1 MATIGVKI
9 ELEGA
14 PQYKENMSNLTA
26 QTKLYQAQLKRL
38 EQEMGSGVSAFR
50 KSITESKALQQQ
62 LDAQKNQAKLLEEQI
77 AKTSEKYGEDST
89 QVIRLKTQYE
99 KLQTEILKTSE
110 ALKENGGLAG
120 AVGKQFEEVGSRID
134 AVGQKI
140 SSVGDQMTAK
150 LTTPIIALGGV
161 GANAASSFESA
172 MSEVAATMG
181 YTVDELNDSSSE
193 AAQTM
198 DKLGNFAK
206 EMGKATAFSAAE
218 AAEALNYMALA
229 GYDAE
234 TSMEMLPTVLD
245 LAAAGN
251 IDLASASDMVTDAQS
266 ALGLSTEETAA
277 LVDQMAKAS
286 SKSNTSVAQL
296 GEAMLTIG
304 ATAANVSGGTAELAT
319 SLGVLADNGIKGA
332 EGGTHL
338 RNMIL
343 SLQDAAVDGA
353 VDFGEFSVQVYD
365 SEGNFREVSSIMQDL
380 SSNMNGMSQESKDAI
395 VSGIFN
401 KTDLAAV
408 NAMLGTSSERFDEL
422 RTSIEGAEGA
432 ASAMAAVKL
441 DNLKGK
447 ITLLKSAMEGAA
459 ISIGEALLP
468 YIAKLVEKI
477 QLAVGWFNSLSE
489 SQKDMIVQ
497 IALVVAAIGPALS
510 IIGRVVSAVGTVTS
524 GIGSFIGFLPTIGTA
539 LSAVGAVI
547 TGTVLPAIG
556 AAVAAIIPVLP
567 IIAGVAA
574 AIAAVI
580 LVVKNWGAITDWLS
594 EKWNTLTTFLSEKT
608 AQIQTFF
615 TEHLGIIG
623 EMIATKIEII
633 KTVITTAIAVIQT
646 IFTTFGETIKAI
658 TEGDWSRIGEIWSN
672 AWAKIQM
679 IIAQAIVKIVKSV
692 MELGS
697 KVKEGF
703 MDIVNSAKEWGNHL
717 IQNFING
724 ITEKISDLKNA
735 VKNVAQSVRDFIG
748 FSVPKLGPLS
758 EADEFAPDFMKLFA
772 QGIKENAH
780 LVTDQIVKSLDLE
793 SEIQSLFKIPSYDAE
808 SRVVYEGG
816 NGRIYNLLE
825 QINEVLPELA
835 NTSIMLDSGILVGA
849 TAGQMDAA
857 LGQIYINNQRS
868 V

>member
-99 KLQTEILKTSE
+99 KLQTEISKTSQ
-110 ALKENGGLAG
+110 ALEENGGIAG
-120 AVGKQFEEVGSRID
+120 AVGAEFQEIGSKLDSVSEKIGKVGAELTKKVTAPIA
-134 AVGQKI
+134 AVGAASLKAFTEVDEGMDTIVKKTGATGEALEEMQNIARDMATTIPTSFETAGAAVGEVNTRFGLMGDELSDLSTKFVQFADLNGTDVSASIDSVQAAMAAFNIESSKAGDVLDILNKAGQDSGI
-140 SSVGDQMTAK
+140 SMDTLSNSL
-150 LTTPIIALGGV
+150 LT
-161 GANAASSFESA
+161 NAASLTEMGFGLESA
-172 MSEVAATMG
+172 AGLIANLEKNGVDSSAAMAGLKKAFANATADGKTMEEALAELESTMQSADSNTEAYQAALDLFGNKAGPQLAKAIQEGRLSLDEASNAVTDYGDSVSKTFEATQDPVDQFQVNMNKIKLVGEDIVNSSAPLITEAMEKMAEVIQG
-181 YTVDELNDSSSE
+181 VSDKWNSLNDGQKE
-193 AAQTM
+193 AVIQ
-198 DKLGNFAK
+198 F
-206 EMGKATAFSAAE
+206 
-218 AAEALNYMALA
+218 
-229 GYDAE
+229 
-234 TSMEMLPTVLD
+234 
-245 LAAAGN
+245 
-251 IDLASASDMVTDAQS
+251 
-266 ALGLSTEETAA
+266 A
-277 LVDQMAKAS
+277 LVA
-286 SKSNTSVAQL
+286 
-296 GEAMLTIG
+296 
-304 ATAANVSGGTAELAT
+304 
-319 SLGVLADNGIKGA
+319 
-332 EGGTHL
+332 
-338 RNMIL
+338 
-343 SLQDAAVDGA
+343 
-353 VDFGEFSVQVYD
+353 
-365 SEGNFREVSSIMQDL
+365 
-380 SSNMNGMSQESKDAI
+380 
-395 VSGIFN
+395 
-401 KTDLAAV
+401 
-408 NAMLGTSSERFDEL
+408 
-422 RTSIEGAEGA
+422 
-432 ASAMAAVKL
+432 
-441 DNLKGK
+441 
-447 ITLLKSAMEGAA
+447 
-459 ISIGEALLP
+459 
-468 YIAKLVEKI
+468 
-477 QLAVGWFNSLSE
+477 
-489 SQKDMIVQ
+489 
-497 IALVVAAIGPALS
+497 AAIGPVLS
-510 IIGRVVSAVGTVTS
+510 VISGVIGTISSISST
-524 GIGSFIGFLPTIGTA
+524 IGSFVGFLPTIGAA
-539 LSAVGAVI
+539 LSGVGAVI

-623 EMIATKIEII
+623 EMISTKIEII

-703 MDIVNSAKEWGNHL
+703 FDIVNSAKEWGNHL

-793 SEIQSLFKIPSYDAE
+793 SEIQSLFKIPSYDTE

>member
-99 KLQTEILKTSE
+99 KLQTEISKTSQ
-110 ALKENGGLAG
+110 ALEENGGIAG
-120 AVGKQFEEVGSRID
+120 AVAAEFDAIGSKID
-134 AVGQKI
+134 SVGQKI
-140 SSVGDQMTAK
+140 SSVGDSMTK
-150 LTTPIIALGGV
+150 GLTAPITALG
-161 GANAASSFESA
+161 AASMKSFTEVDEGMDTIIQKTGATGEALEEMQNIARDMATTIPTSFETA
-172 MSEVAATMG
+172 GAAVGEVNTRFGLMG
-181 YTVDELNDSSSE
+181 DELSDLSTKFVEFAELNGTDVSGSIDSVQAAMAAFNIESS
-193 AAQTM
+193 
-198 DKLGNFAK
+198 
-206 EMGKATAFSAAE
+206 KA
-218 AAEALNYMALA
+218 
-229 GYDAE
+229 GD
-234 TSMEMLPTVLD
+234 VLD
-245 LAAAGN
+245 ILNKAGQDSG
-251 IDLASASDMVTDAQS
+251 ISMDT
-266 ALGLSTEETAA
+266 LSNS
-277 LVDQMAKAS
+277 LL
-286 SKSNTSVAQL
+286 SN
-296 GEAMLTIG
+296 
-304 ATAANVSGGTAELAT
+304 AT
-319 SLGVLADNGIKGA
+319 SLTEMGFGLESAVGLIANLEKNGVDSSAAMAGLKKAFVNATADGKTMEEALAELESTMQSADSNTQAYQAALDLFGNKAGPQLAKAIQ
-332 EGGTHL
+332 EG
-338 RNMIL
+338 RL
-343 SLQDAAVDGA
+343 SLDEASNAVTGYGDSVASTFEATQDPIDQ
-353 VDFGEFSVQVYD
+353 FQV
-365 SEGNFREVSSIMQDL
+365 
-380 SSNMNGMSQESKDAI
+380 NMN
-395 VSGIFN
+395 
-401 KTDLAAV
+401 
-408 NAMLGTSSERFDEL
+408 
-422 RTSIEGAEGA
+422 
-432 ASAMAAVKL
+432 
-441 DNLKGK
+441 K
-447 ITLLKSAMEGAA
+447 I
-459 ISIGEALLP
+459 
-468 YIAKLVEKI
+468 KLVGEDIVNSAAPLITDVMEKMGQAI
-477 QLAVGWFNSLSE
+477 QKVSDAWNSLDE
-489 SQKDMIVQ
+489 NQKQQIIQ
-497 IALVVAAIGPALS
+497 IALVAAAIGPVLS
-510 IIGRVVSAVGTVTS
+510 IVGRVVSAVGTIASTIS
-524 GIGSFIGFLPTIGTA
+524 SFIGFLPTIGTA

-608 AQIQTFF
+608 TQIQTFF

-623 EMIATKIEII
+623 DLIATKIEII

-658 TEGDWSRIGEIWSN
+658 TEGDWSRIGEIWAN

-703 MDIVNSAKEWGNHL
+703 IDIVNSAKEWGNHL
-717 IQNFING
+717 IENFING

-780 LVTDQIVKSLDLE
+780 LVTDQIVKSLNLE
-793 SEIQSLFKIPSYDAE
+793 SEIQSLFKIPSYSAE

>member
-99 KLQTEILKTSE
+99 KLQTEISKTSQ
-110 ALKENGGLAG
+110 ALEENGGIAG
-120 AVGKQFEEVGSRID
+120 AVAAEFDAIGSKLDSVSEKIGNVGAELTKKVTAPIA
-134 AVGQKI
+134 AVGAASLKAFTEVDEGMDTIVKKTGATGEALEEMQNIARDMATTIPTSFETAGAAVGEVNTRFGLMGDELSDLSTKFVQFADLNGTDVSASIDSVQAAMAAFNIESSKAGDVLDILNKAGQDSGI
-140 SSVGDQMTAK
+140 SMDTLSNS
-150 LTTPIIALGGV
+150 LLS
-161 GANAASSFESA
+161 NAASLTEMGFGLESA
-172 MSEVAATMG
+172 VGLIANLEKNGVDSSAAMAGLKKAFVNATADGKTMEEALAELESTMQSADSNTQAYQAALDLFGNKAGPQLAKAIQEGRLSLDEASNAVTGYGDSVASTFEATQDPIDKFQVNMNKIKLVGEDIVNSSAPLITEAMEKMAEVIQD
-181 YTVDELNDSSSE
+181 VSDKWNSLNDGQKE
-193 AAQTM
+193 A
-198 DKLGNFAK
+198 
-206 EMGKATAFSAAE
+206 
-218 AAEALNYMALA
+218 
-229 GYDAE
+229 
-234 TSMEMLPTVLD
+234 V
-245 LAAAGN
+245 
-251 IDLASASDMVTDAQS
+251 I
-266 ALGLSTEETAA
+266 
-277 LVDQMAKAS
+277 
-286 SKSNTSVAQL
+286 
-296 GEAMLTIG
+296 
-304 ATAANVSGGTAELAT
+304 
-319 SLGVLADNGIKGA
+319 
-332 EGGTHL
+332 
-338 RNMIL
+338 
-343 SLQDAAVDGA
+343 
-353 VDFGEFSVQVYD
+353 
-365 SEGNFREVSSIMQDL
+365 
-380 SSNMNGMSQESKDAI
+380 
-395 VSGIFN
+395 
-401 KTDLAAV
+401 
-408 NAMLGTSSERFDEL
+408 
-422 RTSIEGAEGA
+422 
-432 ASAMAAVKL
+432 
-441 DNLKGK
+441 
-447 ITLLKSAMEGAA
+447 
-459 ISIGEALLP
+459 
-468 YIAKLVEKI
+468 
-477 QLAVGWFNSLSE
+477 
-489 SQKDMIVQ
+489 Q
-497 IALVVAAIGPALS
+497 IALVAAAIGPVLS
-510 IIGRVVSAVGTVTS
+510 IVGRVVSAVGTIASTIS
-524 GIGSFIGFLPTIGTA
+524 SFIGFLPTIGAA
-539 LSAVGAVI
+539 LSGVGAVI
-547 TGTVLPAIG
+547 TGTILPAIG

-580 LVVKNWGAITDWLS
+580 LIVKNWGAITDWLS
-594 EKWNTLTTFLSEKT
+594 EKWNTLTTFLGEKT

-703 MDIVNSAKEWGNHL
+703 IDIVNSAKEWGNHL

-793 SEIQSLFKIPSYDAE
+793 SEIQSLFKIPSYDTE

-857 LGQIYINNQRS
+857 LGQIYVNNQRS

>member
-38 EQEMGSGVSAFR
+38 EQEMQSGASAFR
-50 KSITESKALQQQ
+50 KSLTESKALQQQ

-99 KLQTEILKTSE
+99 KLQTEISKTSQ
-110 ALKENGGLAG
+110 ALEENGGIAG
-120 AVGKQFEEVGSRID
+120 AVAAEFDAVGSKID
-134 AVGQKI
+134 SVGQKI
-140 SSVGDQMTAK
+140 SSVGDSMTK
-150 LTTPIIALGGV
+150 GLTAPITALGAASLKSFTEVDEGMDTIIQKTGATGEALEEMQNIARDMATTIPTSFETAGAAV
-161 GANAASSFESA
+161 GEVNTRFGLMGDELSDLSTKFVEFAELNGTDVSGSIDSVQAAMAAFNIESSKAGDVLDILNKAGQDSGISMDTLSNSLLSNAASLTEMGFGLESA
-172 MSEVAATMG
+172 VGLIANLEKNGV
-181 YTVDELNDSSSE
+181 DSS
-193 AAQTM
+193 AAM
-198 DKLGNFAK
+198 AGLKKAFVN
-206 EMGKATAFSAAE
+206 ATADGKTME
-218 AAEALNYMALA
+218 EAL
-229 GYDAE
+229 AE
-234 TSMEMLPTVLD
+234 LESTMQSADSNTQAYQAALD
-245 LAAAGN
+245 LFGNKAGPQ
-251 IDLASASDMVTDAQS
+251 L
-266 ALGLSTEETAA
+266 
-277 LVDQMAKAS
+277 AKAIQEGRLS
-286 SKSNTSVAQL
+286 LDEASNAVTGYGDSVASTF
-296 GEAMLTIG
+296 EAT
-304 ATAANVSGGTAELAT
+304 
-319 SLGVLADNGIKGA
+319 
-332 EGGTHL
+332 
-338 RNMIL
+338 
-343 SLQDAAVDGA
+343 QDPIDQ
-353 VDFGEFSVQVYD
+353 FQV
-365 SEGNFREVSSIMQDL
+365 
-380 SSNMNGMSQESKDAI
+380 NMN
-395 VSGIFN
+395 
-401 KTDLAAV
+401 
-408 NAMLGTSSERFDEL
+408 
-422 RTSIEGAEGA
+422 
-432 ASAMAAVKL
+432 
-441 DNLKGK
+441 K
-447 ITLLKSAMEGAA
+447 I
-459 ISIGEALLP
+459 
-468 YIAKLVEKI
+468 KLVGEDIVNSSAPLITDVMEKMGQAI
-477 QLAVGWFNSLSE
+477 QKVSDAWNSLDE
-489 SQKDMIVQ
+489 NQKQQIIQ
-497 IALVVAAIGPALS
+497 IALVAAAIGPVLS
-510 IIGRVVSAVGTVTS
+510 IVGRVVSAVGTIASTIS
-524 GIGSFIGFLPTIGTA
+524 SFIGFLPTIGAA
-539 LSAVGAVI
+539 LSGVGAVI
-547 TGTVLPAIG
+547 TGTILPAIG

-692 MELGS
+692 MDLGS

-793 SEIQSLFKIPSYDAE
+793 SEIQSMFKIPSYSAE

-816 NGRIYNLLE
+816 NGRIYNMLE

>member
-99 KLQTEILKTSE
+99 KLQTEIAKTSQ
-110 ALKENGGLAG
+110 ALEENGGIAG
-120 AVGKQFEEVGSRID
+120 AVGAEFQEIGSKLDSVSEKIGNVGAELTKKVTAPIA
-134 AVGQKI
+134 AVGAASLKAFTEVDEGMDTIVKKTGATGEALEEMQNIARDMATTIPTSFETAGAAVGEVNTRFGLMGDKLSDLSTKFVEFAELNGTDVSGSIDSVQAAMAAFNIESSKAGDVLDILNKAGQDSGI
-140 SSVGDQMTAK
+140 SMDTLSNSL
-150 LTTPIIALGGV
+150 LT
-161 GANAASSFESA
+161 NAASLTEMGFGLESA
-172 MSEVAATMG
+172 AGLIANLEKNGVDSSAAMAGLKKAFANATADGKTMEEALAELESSMQSADSNTEAYQAALDLFGNKAGPQLAKAIQEGRLSLDEASNAVTDYGDSVSKTFEATQDPVDQFQVNMNKIKLVGEDIVNSSAPLITEAMEKMAEVIQG
-181 YTVDELNDSSSE
+181 VSDKWNSLNDGQKE
-193 AAQTM
+193 AVIQ
-198 DKLGNFAK
+198 F
-206 EMGKATAFSAAE
+206 
-218 AAEALNYMALA
+218 
-229 GYDAE
+229 
-234 TSMEMLPTVLD
+234 
-245 LAAAGN
+245 
-251 IDLASASDMVTDAQS
+251 
-266 ALGLSTEETAA
+266 A
-277 LVDQMAKAS
+277 LVA
-286 SKSNTSVAQL
+286 
-296 GEAMLTIG
+296 
-304 ATAANVSGGTAELAT
+304 
-319 SLGVLADNGIKGA
+319 
-332 EGGTHL
+332 
-338 RNMIL
+338 
-343 SLQDAAVDGA
+343 
-353 VDFGEFSVQVYD
+353 
-365 SEGNFREVSSIMQDL
+365 
-380 SSNMNGMSQESKDAI
+380 
-395 VSGIFN
+395 
-401 KTDLAAV
+401 
-408 NAMLGTSSERFDEL
+408 
-422 RTSIEGAEGA
+422 
-432 ASAMAAVKL
+432 
-441 DNLKGK
+441 
-447 ITLLKSAMEGAA
+447 
-459 ISIGEALLP
+459 
-468 YIAKLVEKI
+468 
-477 QLAVGWFNSLSE
+477 
-489 SQKDMIVQ
+489 
-497 IALVVAAIGPALS
+497 AAIGPVLS
-510 IIGRVVSAVGTVTS
+510 VISGVIGTISTISST
-524 GIGSFIGFLPTIGTA
+524 IGSFVGFLPTIGAA
-539 LSAVGAVI
+539 LSGVGAVI

-594 EKWNTLTTFLSEKT
+594 EKWNTLTTFLGEKT

-658 TEGDWSRIGEIWSN
+658 TEGDWSRIGEIWAN

-703 MDIVNSAKEWGNHL
+703 MNIVNSAKEWGNHL

-793 SEIQSLFKIPSYDAE
+793 SEIQSLFKIPSYDTE

-816 NGRIYNLLE
+816 NGRIYNMLE

>member
-99 KLQTEILKTSE
+99 KLQTEISKTSQ
-110 ALKENGGLAG
+110 ALEENGGIAG
-120 AVGKQFEEVGSRID
+120 AVGAEFQEIGSKLDSVSEKIGKVGAELTKKVTAPIA
-134 AVGQKI
+134 AVG
-140 SSVGDQMTAK
+140 
-150 LTTPIIALGGV
+150 
-161 GANAASSFESA
+161 AASLKAFTEVDEGMDTIVKKTGATGEALEEMQNIARDMATTIPTSFETA
-172 MSEVAATMG
+172 GAAVGEVNTRFGLMG
-181 YTVDELNDSSSE
+181 DELSDLSTKFVQFSDLNGTDVSASIDSVQAAMAAFNIESS
-193 AAQTM
+193 
-198 DKLGNFAK
+198 
-206 EMGKATAFSAAE
+206 KA
-218 AAEALNYMALA
+218 
-229 GYDAE
+229 GD
-234 TSMEMLPTVLD
+234 VLD
-245 LAAAGN
+245 ILNKAGQDSG
-251 IDLASASDMVTDAQS
+251 ISMDT
-266 ALGLSTEETAA
+266 LSNS
-277 LVDQMAKAS
+277 LL
-286 SKSNTSVAQL
+286 SN
-296 GEAMLTIG
+296 
-304 ATAANVSGGTAELAT
+304 AT
-319 SLGVLADNGIKGA
+319 SLTEMGFGLESAVGLIANLEKNGVDSSAAMAGLKKAFANATADGKTMEEALAELESTMQSADSNTEAYQAALDLFGNKAGPQLAKAIQ
-332 EGGTHL
+332 EG
-338 RNMIL
+338 RL
-343 SLQDAAVDGA
+343 SLDEASNAVTDYGDSVSKTFEATQDPVDQFAV
-353 VDFGEFSVQVYD
+353 
-365 SEGNFREVSSIMQDL
+365 
-380 SSNMNGMSQESKDAI
+380 NMNKLKLVGEDI
-395 VSGIFN
+395 VN
-401 KTDLAAV
+401 
-408 NAMLGTSSERFDEL
+408 SSAPL
-422 RTSIEGAEGA
+422 
-432 ASAMAAVKL
+432 
-441 DNLKGK
+441 
-447 ITLLKSAMEGAA
+447 ITEAMEKMA
-459 ISIGEALLP
+459 E
-468 YIAKLVEKI
+468 VI
-477 QLAVGWFNSLSE
+477 QGVSDKWNSLNDG
-489 SQKDMIVQ
+489 QKEAVIQ
-497 IALVVAAIGPALS
+497 FALVAAAIGPVLS
-510 IIGRVVSAVGTVTS
+510 VISGVIGTISSISST
-524 GIGSFIGFLPTIGTA
+524 IGSFVGFLPTIGAA
-539 LSAVGAVI
+539 LSGVGAVI

-623 EMIATKIEII
+623 EMISTKIEII

-703 MDIVNSAKEWGNHL
+703 FDIVNSAKEWGNHL

-772 QGIKENAH
+772 RGIKENAH

-793 SEIQSLFKIPSYDAE
+793 SEIQSLFKIPSYDTE

-816 NGRIYNLLE
+816 NGRIHNLLE

-857 LGQIYINNQRS
+857 LGQIYVNNQRS

>member
-99 KLQTEILKTSE
+99 KLQTEISKTSQ
-110 ALKENGGLAG
+110 ALEENGGIAG
-120 AVGKQFEEVGSRID
+120 AVGAEFQEIGSKLDSVSEKIGNVGAELTKKVTAPIA
-134 AVGQKI
+134 AVGAASLKAFTEVDEGMDTIVKKTGATGEALEEMQNIARNMATTIPTSFETAGAAVGEVNTRFGLMGDELSDLSTKFVQFADLNGTDVSASIDSVQAAMAAFNIESSKAGYVLDILNKAGQDSGI
-140 SSVGDQMTAK
+140 SMDTLSNSL
-150 LTTPIIALGGV
+150 LT
-161 GANAASSFESA
+161 NAASLTEMGFGLESA
-172 MSEVAATMG
+172 AGLIANLEKNGVDSSAAMAGLKKAFANATADGKTMEEALAELESTMQSADSNTEAYQAALDLFGNKAGPQLAKAIQEGRLSLDEASNAVTDYGDSVSKTFEATQDPVDQFTVNMNKLKLVGEDIVNSSAPLITDAMEKMATVIQGVSDKWNSLNDGQKEAVIQFALVAA
-181 YTVDELNDSSSE
+181 
-193 AAQTM
+193 
-198 DKLGNFAK
+198 
-206 EMGKATAFSAAE
+206 
-218 AAEALNYMALA
+218 
-229 GYDAE
+229 
-234 TSMEMLPTVLD
+234 
-245 LAAAGN
+245 
-251 IDLASASDMVTDAQS
+251 
-266 ALGLSTEETAA
+266 
-277 LVDQMAKAS
+277 
-286 SKSNTSVAQL
+286 
-296 GEAMLTIG
+296 
-304 ATAANVSGGTAELAT
+304 
-319 SLGVLADNGIKGA
+319 
-332 EGGTHL
+332 
-338 RNMIL
+338 
-343 SLQDAAVDGA
+343 
-353 VDFGEFSVQVYD
+353 
-365 SEGNFREVSSIMQDL
+365 
-380 SSNMNGMSQESKDAI
+380 
-395 VSGIFN
+395 
-401 KTDLAAV
+401 
-408 NAMLGTSSERFDEL
+408 
-422 RTSIEGAEGA
+422 
-432 ASAMAAVKL
+432 
-441 DNLKGK
+441 
-447 ITLLKSAMEGAA
+447 
-459 ISIGEALLP
+459 
-468 YIAKLVEKI
+468 
-477 QLAVGWFNSLSE
+477 AVGPVLSVI
-489 SQKDMIVQ
+489 SGV
-497 IALVVAAIGPALS
+497 IGTIS
-510 IIGRVVSAVGTVTS
+510 TISST
-524 GIGSFIGFLPTIGTA
+524 IGSFVGFLPTIGAA
-539 LSAVGAVI
+539 LSGVGAVI
-547 TGTVLPAIG
+547 TGTILPAIG

-793 SEIQSLFKIPSYDAE
+793 SEIQSMFKIPSYSAE

>member
-14 PQYKENMSNLTA
+14 PQYKKNMSNLTA

-99 KLQTEILKTSE
+99 KLQTEISKTSQ
-110 ALKENGGLAG
+110 ALEENGGIAG
-120 AVGKQFEEVGSRID
+120 AVGAEFQEIGSKLDSVSEKIGKVGAELTKKVTAPIA
-134 AVGQKI
+134 AVGAASLKAFTEVDEGMDTIVKKTGATGEALEEMQNIARDMATTIPTSFETAGAAVGEVNTRFGLMGDELSDLSTKFVQFADLNGTDVSTSIDSVQAAMAAFNIESSKAGDVLDILNKAGQDSGI
-140 SSVGDQMTAK
+140 SMDTLSNS
-150 LTTPIIALGGV
+150 LLS
-161 GANAASSFESA
+161 NAASLTEMGFGLESA
-172 MSEVAATMG
+172 AGLIANLEKNGVDSSAAMAGLKKAFANATADGKTMEEALAELESTMQSADSNTQAYQAALDLFGNKAGPQLAKAIQEGRLSLDEASNAVTDYGDSVSKTFEATQDPVDQFAVNMNKLKLVGEDIVNSSAPLITDAMEKMAEVIQG
-181 YTVDELNDSSSE
+181 ISDKWNSLNDGQKE
-193 AAQTM
+193 AVIQ
-198 DKLGNFAK
+198 F
-206 EMGKATAFSAAE
+206 
-218 AAEALNYMALA
+218 
-229 GYDAE
+229 
-234 TSMEMLPTVLD
+234 
-245 LAAAGN
+245 
-251 IDLASASDMVTDAQS
+251 
-266 ALGLSTEETAA
+266 A
-277 LVDQMAKAS
+277 LVA
-286 SKSNTSVAQL
+286 
-296 GEAMLTIG
+296 
-304 ATAANVSGGTAELAT
+304 
-319 SLGVLADNGIKGA
+319 
-332 EGGTHL
+332 
-338 RNMIL
+338 
-343 SLQDAAVDGA
+343 
-353 VDFGEFSVQVYD
+353 
-365 SEGNFREVSSIMQDL
+365 
-380 SSNMNGMSQESKDAI
+380 
-395 VSGIFN
+395 
-401 KTDLAAV
+401 
-408 NAMLGTSSERFDEL
+408 
-422 RTSIEGAEGA
+422 
-432 ASAMAAVKL
+432 
-441 DNLKGK
+441 
-447 ITLLKSAMEGAA
+447 
-459 ISIGEALLP
+459 
-468 YIAKLVEKI
+468 
-477 QLAVGWFNSLSE
+477 
-489 SQKDMIVQ
+489 
-497 IALVVAAIGPALS
+497 AAIGPVLS
-510 IIGRVVSAVGTVTS
+510 AISGVIGTISTISST
-524 GIGSFIGFLPTIGTA
+524 IGSFVGFLPTIGAA
-539 LSAVGAVI
+539 LSGVGAVI
-547 TGTVLPAIG
+547 TGTILPAIG
-556 AAVAAIIPVLP
+556 AAVTAIIPVLP
-567 IIAGVAA
+567 IIAAVAA

-594 EKWNTLTTFLSEKT
+594 EKWNTLTTFLGEKT

-697 KVKEGF
+697 KVKESF
-703 MDIVNSAKEWGNHL
+703 MGIVNSAKEWGNHL

-793 SEIQSLFKIPSYDAE
+793 SEIQSMFKIPSYSAE

-816 NGRIYNLLE
+816 NGRIYNMLE

>member
-38 EQEMGSGVSAFR
+38 EQEMQSGASAFR
-50 KSITESKALQQQ
+50 KSLTESKALQQQ

-99 KLQTEILKTSE
+99 KLQTEISKTSQ
-110 ALKENGGLAG
+110 ALEENGGIAG
-120 AVGKQFEEVGSRID
+120 AVGAEFQEIGSKLD
-134 AVGQKI
+134 SVSQKI
-140 SSVGDQMTAK
+140 SSVGDSLNKKVTVPIVAIGAASMKSFTEVDEGMDTIVKKTGATGEALEEMQNIARDMATTIPTSFETAGAAVGEVNTRFGLMGDELSDLSTK
-150 LTTPIIALGGV
+150 FVQFADLNGTDVSASIDSVQAAMAAFNIESSKAGDVLDILNKAGQDSGISMDTLSNSLLT
-161 GANAASSFESA
+161 NAASLTEMGFGLESA
-172 MSEVAATMG
+172 AGLIANLEKNGVDSSAAMAGLKKAFANATADGKTMEEALAELESTMQSADSNTEAYQAALDLFGNKAGPQLAKAIQEGRLSLDEASNAVTDYGDSVSKTFEATQDPVDQFQVNMNKIKLVGEDIVNSSAPLITEAMEKMAEVIQG
-181 YTVDELNDSSSE
+181 ISDKWNSLNDGQKE
-193 AAQTM
+193 AVIQ
-198 DKLGNFAK
+198 F
-206 EMGKATAFSAAE
+206 
-218 AAEALNYMALA
+218 
-229 GYDAE
+229 
-234 TSMEMLPTVLD
+234 
-245 LAAAGN
+245 
-251 IDLASASDMVTDAQS
+251 
-266 ALGLSTEETAA
+266 A
-277 LVDQMAKAS
+277 LVA
-286 SKSNTSVAQL
+286 
-296 GEAMLTIG
+296 
-304 ATAANVSGGTAELAT
+304 
-319 SLGVLADNGIKGA
+319 
-332 EGGTHL
+332 
-338 RNMIL
+338 
-343 SLQDAAVDGA
+343 
-353 VDFGEFSVQVYD
+353 
-365 SEGNFREVSSIMQDL
+365 
-380 SSNMNGMSQESKDAI
+380 
-395 VSGIFN
+395 
-401 KTDLAAV
+401 
-408 NAMLGTSSERFDEL
+408 
-422 RTSIEGAEGA
+422 
-432 ASAMAAVKL
+432 
-441 DNLKGK
+441 
-447 ITLLKSAMEGAA
+447 
-459 ISIGEALLP
+459 
-468 YIAKLVEKI
+468 
-477 QLAVGWFNSLSE
+477 
-489 SQKDMIVQ
+489 
-497 IALVVAAIGPALS
+497 AAIGPVLS
-510 IIGRVVSAVGTVTS
+510 AISGVIGTISTISST
-524 GIGSFIGFLPTIGTA
+524 IGSFVGYLPTIGAA
-539 LSAVGAVI
+539 LSGVGAVI

-717 IQNFING
+717 IENFING

-793 SEIQSLFKIPSYDAE
+793 SEIQSMFKIPSYSAE

-857 LGQIYINNQRS
+857 LGQIYVNNQRS

>member
-99 KLQTEILKTSE
+99 KLQTEISKTSQ
-110 ALKENGGLAG
+110 ALEENGGIAG
-120 AVGKQFEEVGSRID
+120 AVGAEFQEIGSKLDSVSEKIGNVGAELTKKVTAPIA
-134 AVGQKI
+134 AVGAASLKAFTEVDEGMDTIVKKTGATGEALEEMQNIARDMATTIPTSFETAGAAVGEVNTRFGLMGDELSDLSTKFVQFADLNGTDVSSSIDSVQAAMAAFNIESSKAGDVLDILNKAGQDSGI
-140 SSVGDQMTAK
+140 SMDTLSNSL
-150 LTTPIIALGGV
+150 LT
-161 GANAASSFESA
+161 NAASLTEMGFGLESA
-172 MSEVAATMG
+172 AGLIANLEKNGVDSSAAMAGLKKAFANATADGKTMEEALAELESTMQSADSNTEAYQAALDLFGNKAGPQLAKAIQEGRLSLDEASNAVTDYGDSVSKTFEATQDPVDQFQVNMNKIKLVGEDIVNSSAPLITEAMEKMAEVIQG
-181 YTVDELNDSSSE
+181 VSDKWNSLNDGQKE
-193 AAQTM
+193 AVIQ
-198 DKLGNFAK
+198 F
-206 EMGKATAFSAAE
+206 
-218 AAEALNYMALA
+218 
-229 GYDAE
+229 
-234 TSMEMLPTVLD
+234 
-245 LAAAGN
+245 
-251 IDLASASDMVTDAQS
+251 
-266 ALGLSTEETAA
+266 A
-277 LVDQMAKAS
+277 LVA
-286 SKSNTSVAQL
+286 
-296 GEAMLTIG
+296 
-304 ATAANVSGGTAELAT
+304 
-319 SLGVLADNGIKGA
+319 
-332 EGGTHL
+332 
-338 RNMIL
+338 
-343 SLQDAAVDGA
+343 
-353 VDFGEFSVQVYD
+353 
-365 SEGNFREVSSIMQDL
+365 
-380 SSNMNGMSQESKDAI
+380 
-395 VSGIFN
+395 
-401 KTDLAAV
+401 
-408 NAMLGTSSERFDEL
+408 
-422 RTSIEGAEGA
+422 
-432 ASAMAAVKL
+432 
-441 DNLKGK
+441 
-447 ITLLKSAMEGAA
+447 
-459 ISIGEALLP
+459 
-468 YIAKLVEKI
+468 
-477 QLAVGWFNSLSE
+477 
-489 SQKDMIVQ
+489 
-497 IALVVAAIGPALS
+497 AAIGPVLS
-510 IIGRVVSAVGTVTS
+510 VISGVIGTISTISST
-524 GIGSFIGFLPTIGTA
+524 IGSFVGFLPTIGAA
-539 LSAVGAVI
+539 LSGVGAVI

-697 KVKEGF
+697 KVKESF
-703 MDIVNSAKEWGNHL
+703 MGIVNSAKEWGNHL

-793 SEIQSLFKIPSYDAE
+793 SEIQSMFKIPSYSAE

>member
-38 EQEMGSGVSAFR
+38 EQEMSSGVSAFR

-99 KLQTEILKTSE
+99 KLQTEISKTSQ
-110 ALKENGGLAG
+110 ALEENGGIAG
-120 AVGKQFEEVGSRID
+120 AVGAEFQEIGSKLDSVSEKIGNVGAELTKKVTAPIA
-134 AVGQKI
+134 AVGAASLKAFTEVDEGMDTIVKKTGATGEALEEMQNIARDMATSIPTSFETAGAAVGEVNTRFGLMGDELSDLSTKFVEFADLNGTDVSASIDSVQAAMAAFNIESSKAGDVLDILNKAGQDSGI
-140 SSVGDQMTAK
+140 SMDTLSNSL
-150 LTTPIIALGGV
+150 LT
-161 GANAASSFESA
+161 NAASLTEMGFGLESA
-172 MSEVAATMG
+172 AGLIANLEKNGVDSSAAMAGLKKAFANATADGKTMEEALAELESTMQSADSNTEAYQAALDLFGNKAGPQLAKAIQEGRLSLDEASNAVNDYGDSVSKTFEATQDPVDQFAVNMNKLKLVGEDIVNSSAPLITDAMEKMAEVIQG
-181 YTVDELNDSSSE
+181 ISDKWNSLNDGQKE
-193 AAQTM
+193 AVIQ
-198 DKLGNFAK
+198 F
-206 EMGKATAFSAAE
+206 
-218 AAEALNYMALA
+218 
-229 GYDAE
+229 
-234 TSMEMLPTVLD
+234 
-245 LAAAGN
+245 
-251 IDLASASDMVTDAQS
+251 
-266 ALGLSTEETAA
+266 A
-277 LVDQMAKAS
+277 LVA
-286 SKSNTSVAQL
+286 
-296 GEAMLTIG
+296 
-304 ATAANVSGGTAELAT
+304 
-319 SLGVLADNGIKGA
+319 
-332 EGGTHL
+332 
-338 RNMIL
+338 
-343 SLQDAAVDGA
+343 
-353 VDFGEFSVQVYD
+353 
-365 SEGNFREVSSIMQDL
+365 
-380 SSNMNGMSQESKDAI
+380 
-395 VSGIFN
+395 
-401 KTDLAAV
+401 
-408 NAMLGTSSERFDEL
+408 
-422 RTSIEGAEGA
+422 
-432 ASAMAAVKL
+432 
-441 DNLKGK
+441 
-447 ITLLKSAMEGAA
+447 
-459 ISIGEALLP
+459 
-468 YIAKLVEKI
+468 
-477 QLAVGWFNSLSE
+477 
-489 SQKDMIVQ
+489 
-497 IALVVAAIGPALS
+497 AAIGPVLS
-510 IIGRVVSAVGTVTS
+510 AISGVIGTISTISST
-524 GIGSFIGFLPTIGTA
+524 IGSFVGFLPTIGAA
-539 LSAVGAVI
+539 LSGVGAVI
-547 TGTVLPAIG
+547 TGTILPAIG
-556 AAVAAIIPVLP
+556 AAVTAIIPVLP
-567 IIAGVAA
+567 IIAAVAA

-594 EKWNTLTTFLSEKT
+594 EKWNTLTTFLGEKT

-692 MELGS
+692 MDLGS

-793 SEIQSLFKIPSYDAE
+793 SEIQSLFKIPSYDTE

-835 NTSIMLDSGILVGA
+835 NTSIMLDSGVLVGA

>member
-77 AKTSEKYGEDST
+77 AKTAEKYGEDST

-99 KLQTEILKTSE
+99 KLQTEISKTSR
-110 ALKENGGLAG
+110 ALEENGGIAG
-120 AVGKQFEEVGSRID
+120 AVSAEFQEIGSKLDSVSEKIGNVGAELTKKVTAPIA
-134 AVGQKI
+134 AVGAASLKAFTEVDEGMDTIVKKTGATGEALEEMQNIARDMATTIPTSFETAGAAVGEVNTRFGLMGDELSDLSTKFVQFADLNGTDVSASIDSVQAAMAAFNIESSKAGDVLDILNKAGQDSGI
-140 SSVGDQMTAK
+140 SMDTLSNSL
-150 LTTPIIALGGV
+150 LT
-161 GANAASSFESA
+161 NAASLTEMGFGLESA
-172 MSEVAATMG
+172 AGLIANLEKNGVDSSAAMAGLKKAFANATADGKTMEEALAELERTMQSADSNTEAYQAALDLFGNKAGPQLAKAIQEGRLSLDEASNAVTDYGDSVSKTFEATQDPVDQFQVNMNKIKLVGEDIVNSSAPLITEAMEKMAEVIQG
-181 YTVDELNDSSSE
+181 VSDKWNSLNDGQKE
-193 AAQTM
+193 AVIQ
-198 DKLGNFAK
+198 F
-206 EMGKATAFSAAE
+206 
-218 AAEALNYMALA
+218 
-229 GYDAE
+229 
-234 TSMEMLPTVLD
+234 
-245 LAAAGN
+245 
-251 IDLASASDMVTDAQS
+251 
-266 ALGLSTEETAA
+266 A
-277 LVDQMAKAS
+277 LVA
-286 SKSNTSVAQL
+286 
-296 GEAMLTIG
+296 
-304 ATAANVSGGTAELAT
+304 
-319 SLGVLADNGIKGA
+319 
-332 EGGTHL
+332 
-338 RNMIL
+338 
-343 SLQDAAVDGA
+343 
-353 VDFGEFSVQVYD
+353 
-365 SEGNFREVSSIMQDL
+365 
-380 SSNMNGMSQESKDAI
+380 
-395 VSGIFN
+395 
-401 KTDLAAV
+401 
-408 NAMLGTSSERFDEL
+408 
-422 RTSIEGAEGA
+422 
-432 ASAMAAVKL
+432 
-441 DNLKGK
+441 
-447 ITLLKSAMEGAA
+447 
-459 ISIGEALLP
+459 
-468 YIAKLVEKI
+468 
-477 QLAVGWFNSLSE
+477 
-489 SQKDMIVQ
+489 
-497 IALVVAAIGPALS
+497 AAIGPVLS
-510 IIGRVVSAVGTVTS
+510 AISGVIGTISTISST
-524 GIGSFIGFLPTIGTA
+524 IGSFVGYLPTIGAA
-539 LSAVGAVI
+539 LSGVGALI

-594 EKWNTLTTFLSEKT
+594 EKWNTLTTFLGEKT

-793 SEIQSLFKIPSYDAE
+793 SEIQSLFKIPSYDTE

>member
-14 PQYKENMSNLTA
+14 PQYIENMSNLTA

-38 EQEMGSGVSAFR
+38 EQEMSSGVSAFR

-99 KLQTEILKTSE
+99 KLQTEISKTSQ
-110 ALKENGGLAG
+110 ALEENGGIAG
-120 AVGKQFEEVGSRID
+120 AVGAEFQEIGSKLDSVSEKIGNVGAELTKKVTAPIA
-134 AVGQKI
+134 AVGAASLKAFTEVDEGMDTIVKKTGATGEALEEMQNIARDMATSIPTSFETAGAAVGEVNTRFGLMGDELSDLSTKFVEFADLNGTDVSASIDSVQAAMAAFNIESSKAGDVLDILNKAGQDSGI
-140 SSVGDQMTAK
+140 SMDTLSNSL
-150 LTTPIIALGGV
+150 LT
-161 GANAASSFESA
+161 NAASLTEMGFGLESA
-172 MSEVAATMG
+172 AGLIANLEKNGVDSSAAMAGLKKAFANATADGKTMEEALSELESTMQSADSNTEAYQAALDLFG
-181 YTVDELNDSSSE
+181 NKAGPQLAKAIQEGRLSLDEASNAVTDYGDSVSKIFEATQDPMDQFQVNMNKIKLVGEDIVNSSAPLITEAMEKMAEVIHGVSDKWNSLNDGQKE
-193 AAQTM
+193 AVIQ
-198 DKLGNFAK
+198 F
-206 EMGKATAFSAAE
+206 
-218 AAEALNYMALA
+218 
-229 GYDAE
+229 
-234 TSMEMLPTVLD
+234 
-245 LAAAGN
+245 
-251 IDLASASDMVTDAQS
+251 
-266 ALGLSTEETAA
+266 A
-277 LVDQMAKAS
+277 LVA
-286 SKSNTSVAQL
+286 
-296 GEAMLTIG
+296 
-304 ATAANVSGGTAELAT
+304 
-319 SLGVLADNGIKGA
+319 
-332 EGGTHL
+332 
-338 RNMIL
+338 
-343 SLQDAAVDGA
+343 
-353 VDFGEFSVQVYD
+353 
-365 SEGNFREVSSIMQDL
+365 
-380 SSNMNGMSQESKDAI
+380 
-395 VSGIFN
+395 
-401 KTDLAAV
+401 
-408 NAMLGTSSERFDEL
+408 
-422 RTSIEGAEGA
+422 
-432 ASAMAAVKL
+432 
-441 DNLKGK
+441 
-447 ITLLKSAMEGAA
+447 
-459 ISIGEALLP
+459 
-468 YIAKLVEKI
+468 
-477 QLAVGWFNSLSE
+477 
-489 SQKDMIVQ
+489 
-497 IALVVAAIGPALS
+497 AAIGPVLS
-510 IIGRVVSAVGTVTS
+510 VISGVIGTISSISST
-524 GIGSFIGFLPTIGTA
+524 IGSFVGFLPTIGAA
-539 LSAVGAVI
+539 LSGVGAVI
-547 TGTVLPAIG
+547 TGTILPAIG

-574 AIAAVI
+574 AITAVI
-580 LVVKNWGAITDWLS
+580 LVVKNWGTITDWLS
-594 EKWNTLTTFLSEKT
+594 EKWDTLTTFLGEKT

-658 TEGDWSRIGEIWSN
+658 TEGDWSRIGEIWAN

-793 SEIQSLFKIPSYDAE
+793 SEIQSMFKIPSYDAE

>member
-99 KLQTEILKTSE
+99 KLQTEISKTSQ
-110 ALKENGGLAG
+110 ALEENGGIAG
-120 AVGKQFEEVGSRID
+120 AVGAEFQEIGSKLDSVSEKIGNVGAELTKKVTAPIA
-134 AVGQKI
+134 AVGAASLKAFTEVDEGMDTIVKKTGATGEALEEMQNIARDMATTIPTSFETAGAAVGEVNTRFGLMGDELSNLSTKFVQFADLNGTDVSASIDSVQAAMAAFNIESSKAGDVLDILNKAGQDSGI
-140 SSVGDQMTAK
+140 SMDTLSNSL
-150 LTTPIIALGGV
+150 LT
-161 GANAASSFESA
+161 NAASLTEMGFGLESA
-172 MSEVAATMG
+172 AGLIANLEKNGV
-181 YTVDELNDSSSE
+181 DSS
-193 AAQTM
+193 AAM
-198 DKLGNFAK
+198 AGLKKAFAN
-206 EMGKATAFSAAE
+206 ATADGKTME
-218 AAEALNYMALA
+218 EAL
-229 GYDAE
+229 AE
-234 TSMEMLPTVLD
+234 LESTMQSADSNTEAYQAALD
-245 LAAAGN
+245 LFGNKAGPQ
-251 IDLASASDMVTDAQS
+251 LAKAIQEGRLSLDEASNAVTDYGDSVSKTFEATQDP
-266 ALGLSTEETAA
+266 
-277 LVDQMAKAS
+277 VDQFTVNMNKLKLVGEDIVNS
-286 SKSNTSVAQL
+286 SAPLITD
-296 GEAMLTIG
+296 AMEKM
-304 ATAANVSGGTAELAT
+304 ANV
-319 SLGVLADNGIKGA
+319 I
-332 EGGTHL
+332 
-338 RNMIL
+338 
-343 SLQDAAVDGA
+343 QAVSD
-353 VDFGEFSVQVYD
+353 
-365 SEGNFREVSSIMQDL
+365 
-380 SSNMNGMSQESKDAI
+380 K
-395 VSGIFN
+395 
-401 KTDLAAV
+401 
-408 NAMLGTSSERFDEL
+408 
-422 RTSIEGAEGA
+422 
-432 ASAMAAVKL
+432 
-441 DNLKGK
+441 
-447 ITLLKSAMEGAA
+447 
-459 ISIGEALLP
+459 
-468 YIAKLVEKI
+468 
-477 QLAVGWFNSLSE
+477 WNSLSDE
-489 SQKDMIVQ
+489 QKEAAIQ
-497 IALVVAAIGPALS
+497 IALAAAAIGPVLS
-510 IIGRVVSAVGTVTS
+510 AISGVIGTISTISST
-524 GIGSFIGFLPTIGTA
+524 IGSFVGYLPTIGAA
-539 LSAVGAVI
+539 LSGVGAVI

-623 EMIATKIEII
+623 DLIATKIEII

-793 SEIQSLFKIPSYDAE
+793 SEIQSMFKIPSYSAE

>member
-99 KLQTEILKTSE
+99 KLQTEISKTSQ
-110 ALKENGGLAG
+110 ALEENGGIAG
-120 AVGKQFEEVGSRID
+120 AVAAEFDAISSKID
-134 AVGQKI
+134 SVGQKI
-140 SSVGDQMTAK
+140 SSVGDSLDKKVTA
-150 LTTPIIALGGV
+150 PIVALGAASLKSFTEVDEGMDTIIQKTGATGEALEEMQNIARDMATTIPTSFEKAGAAV
-161 GANAASSFESA
+161 GEVNTRFGLMGDELADLSTKFIEFSELNGTDVSGSIDSVQAAMAAFNIESSKAGDVLDILNKAGQDSGISMDTLSNSLLSNAASLTEMGFGLESA
-172 MSEVAATMG
+172 AGLIANLEKNGV
-181 YTVDELNDSSSE
+181 DSS
-193 AAQTM
+193 AAM
-198 DKLGNFAK
+198 AGLKKAFAN
-206 EMGKATAFSAAE
+206 ATADGKTMEEALAELESTMQSADSNTEAYQAALDLFGNKAGPQLAKAIQEGRLSLDEASNAVTGYGDSVASTFEATQDPIDKFQVNMNKIKLVGEDIVNSAAPLITDVME
-218 AAEALNYMALA
+218 KMGQAIQKVS
-229 GYDAE
+229 DA
-234 TSMEMLPTVLD
+234 
-245 LAAAGN
+245 
-251 IDLASASDMVTDAQS
+251 
-266 ALGLSTEETAA
+266 
-277 LVDQMAKAS
+277 
-286 SKSNTSVAQL
+286 
-296 GEAMLTIG
+296 
-304 ATAANVSGGTAELAT
+304 
-319 SLGVLADNGIKGA
+319 
-332 EGGTHL
+332 
-338 RNMIL
+338 
-343 SLQDAAVDGA
+343 
-353 VDFGEFSVQVYD
+353 
-365 SEGNFREVSSIMQDL
+365 
-380 SSNMNGMSQESKDAI
+380 
-395 VSGIFN
+395 
-401 KTDLAAV
+401 
-408 NAMLGTSSERFDEL
+408 
-422 RTSIEGAEGA
+422 
-432 ASAMAAVKL
+432 
-441 DNLKGK
+441 
-447 ITLLKSAMEGAA
+447 
-459 ISIGEALLP
+459 
-468 YIAKLVEKI
+468 
-477 QLAVGWFNSLSE
+477 WNSLDE
-489 SQKDMIVQ
+489 NQKQQIIQ
-497 IALVVAAIGPALS
+497 IALVAAAIGPVLS
-510 IIGRVVSAVGTVTS
+510 IVGRVVSAVGTIASTIS
-524 GIGSFIGFLPTIGTA
+524 SFIGFLPTIGMA
-539 LSAVGAVI
+539 LSGVGAVI

-658 TEGDWSRIGEIWSN
+658 TEGDWSRIGEIWAN

-735 VKNVAQSVRDFIG
+735 VKNVAQSVRNFIG
-748 FSVPKLGPLS
+748 FSVPKFGPLS
-758 EADEFAPDFMKLFA
+758 QADEFAPDFMKLFA
-772 QGIKENAH
+772 QGIKDNAH

-793 SEIQSLFKIPSYDAE
+793 SEIQSMFKIPSYDAE

-835 NTSIMLDSGILVGA
+835 NTSIMLDSGVLVGA

>member
-99 KLQTEILKTSE
+99 KLQTEISKTSQ
-110 ALKENGGLAG
+110 ALEENGGIAG
-120 AVGKQFEEVGSRID
+120 AVGAEFQEIGSKLDSVSEKIGNVGAELTKKVTAPIA
-134 AVGQKI
+134 AVGAASLKAFTEVDEGMDTIVKKTGATGEALEEMQNIARDMATTIPTSFETAGSAVGEVNTRFGLMGDELSDLSTKFVQFADLNGTDVSASIDSVQAAMAAFNIESSKAGDVLDILNKAGQDSGI
-140 SSVGDQMTAK
+140 SMDTLSNS
-150 LTTPIIALGGV
+150 LLS
-161 GANAASSFESA
+161 NAASLTEMGFGLESA
-172 MSEVAATMG
+172 AGLIANLEKNGVDSSAAMAGLKKAFANATADGKTMEEALAELESTMQSADSNTQAYQAALDLFGNKAGPQLAKAIQEGRLSLDEASNAVTDYGDSVSKTFEATQDPVDQFAVNMNKLKLVGEDIVNSSAPLITDAMEKMAEVIQG
-181 YTVDELNDSSSE
+181 ISDKWNSLNDGQKE
-193 AAQTM
+193 AVIQ
-198 DKLGNFAK
+198 F
-206 EMGKATAFSAAE
+206 
-218 AAEALNYMALA
+218 
-229 GYDAE
+229 
-234 TSMEMLPTVLD
+234 
-245 LAAAGN
+245 
-251 IDLASASDMVTDAQS
+251 
-266 ALGLSTEETAA
+266 A
-277 LVDQMAKAS
+277 LVA
-286 SKSNTSVAQL
+286 
-296 GEAMLTIG
+296 
-304 ATAANVSGGTAELAT
+304 
-319 SLGVLADNGIKGA
+319 
-332 EGGTHL
+332 
-338 RNMIL
+338 
-343 SLQDAAVDGA
+343 
-353 VDFGEFSVQVYD
+353 
-365 SEGNFREVSSIMQDL
+365 
-380 SSNMNGMSQESKDAI
+380 
-395 VSGIFN
+395 
-401 KTDLAAV
+401 
-408 NAMLGTSSERFDEL
+408 
-422 RTSIEGAEGA
+422 
-432 ASAMAAVKL
+432 
-441 DNLKGK
+441 
-447 ITLLKSAMEGAA
+447 
-459 ISIGEALLP
+459 
-468 YIAKLVEKI
+468 
-477 QLAVGWFNSLSE
+477 
-489 SQKDMIVQ
+489 
-497 IALVVAAIGPALS
+497 AAIGPVLS
-510 IIGRVVSAVGTVTS
+510 AISGVIGTISSISST
-524 GIGSFIGFLPTIGTA
+524 IGSFVGFLPTIGAA
-539 LSAVGAVI
+539 LSGVGAVI

-692 MELGS
+692 MDLGS

-793 SEIQSLFKIPSYDAE
+793 SEIQSLFKIPSYDTE

-857 LGQIYINNQRS
+857 LGQIYVNNQRS

>member
-99 KLQTEILKTSE
+99 KLQTEISKTSQ
-110 ALKENGGLAG
+110 ALEENGGIAG
-120 AVGKQFEEVGSRID
+120 AVAAEFDAIGSKID
-134 AVGQKI
+134 SVGQKI
-140 SSVGDQMTAK
+140 SSVGDSMTK
-150 LTTPIIALGGV
+150 GLTAPITALGAASLKSFTEVDEGMDTIIQKTGATGEALEEMQNIARDMATTIPTSFETAGAAV
-161 GANAASSFESA
+161 GEVNTRFGLMGDELSDLSTKFVEFAELNGTDVSGSIDSVQAAMAAFNIESSKAGDVLDILNKAGQDSGISMDTLSNSLLSNAASLTEMGFGLESA
-172 MSEVAATMG
+172 VGLIANLEKNGV
-181 YTVDELNDSSSE
+181 DSS
-193 AAQTM
+193 AAM
-198 DKLGNFAK
+198 AGLKKAFVN
-206 EMGKATAFSAAE
+206 ATADGKTME
-218 AAEALNYMALA
+218 EAL
-229 GYDAE
+229 AE
-234 TSMEMLPTVLD
+234 LESTMQSADSNTQAYQAALD
-245 LAAAGN
+245 LFGNKAGPQ
-251 IDLASASDMVTDAQS
+251 L
-266 ALGLSTEETAA
+266 
-277 LVDQMAKAS
+277 AKAIQEGRLS
-286 SKSNTSVAQL
+286 LDEASNAVTGYGDSVASTF
-296 GEAMLTIG
+296 EAT
-304 ATAANVSGGTAELAT
+304 
-319 SLGVLADNGIKGA
+319 
-332 EGGTHL
+332 
-338 RNMIL
+338 
-343 SLQDAAVDGA
+343 QDPIDK
-353 VDFGEFSVQVYD
+353 FQV
-365 SEGNFREVSSIMQDL
+365 
-380 SSNMNGMSQESKDAI
+380 NMN
-395 VSGIFN
+395 
-401 KTDLAAV
+401 
-408 NAMLGTSSERFDEL
+408 
-422 RTSIEGAEGA
+422 
-432 ASAMAAVKL
+432 
-441 DNLKGK
+441 K
-447 ITLLKSAMEGAA
+447 I
-459 ISIGEALLP
+459 
-468 YIAKLVEKI
+468 KLVGEDIINSSAPLITDVMEKMGQAI
-477 QLAVGWFNSLSE
+477 QKVSDAWNSLDE
-489 SQKDMIVQ
+489 NQKQQIIQ
-497 IALVVAAIGPALS
+497 IALVAAAIGPVLS
-510 IIGRVVSAVGTVTS
+510 IVGRVVSAVGTIASTIS
-524 GIGSFIGFLPTIGTA
+524 SFIGFLPTIGAA
-539 LSAVGAVI
+539 LSGVGAVI

-658 TEGDWSRIGEIWSN
+658 TEGDWSRIGEIWAN

-717 IQNFING
+717 IENFING

-793 SEIQSLFKIPSYDAE
+793 SEIQSLFKIPSYDTE

-825 QINEVLPELA
+825 QMSEILPELA
-835 NTSIMLDSGILVGA
+835 NTSIMLDSGVLVGA